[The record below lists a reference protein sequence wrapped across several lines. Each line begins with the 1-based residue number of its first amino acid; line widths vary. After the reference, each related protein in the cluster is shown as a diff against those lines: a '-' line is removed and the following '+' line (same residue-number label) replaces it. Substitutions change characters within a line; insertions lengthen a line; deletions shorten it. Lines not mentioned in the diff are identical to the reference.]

1 MTAMWMWCVCAGT
14 AVSRHSTLFRVH
26 SRHNIVTLSST
37 DTCTQPLVAITSHRA
52 VVVWFPSQHDIDD
65 LISMSA
71 ASTENVSGHCTV
83 GTGHGVTVSRSVTL

>member
-1 MTAMWMWCVCAGT
+1 MWCVCAGT
-14 AVSRHSTLFRVH
+14 AVSRHSTLFSVH

-71 ASTENVSGHCTV
+71 ASILRMSLVSGHCTV